1 MWEHKGKWNLI
12 CLLFSKPNELS
23 SAIMYKSESVLSLRG
38 EEARGSNNM
47 VWHELCCGEPGSCL
61 SPREGHLTSQG
72 FLELQMQKA

>member
-38 EEARGSNNM
+38 RKQGA
-47 VWHELCCGEPGSCL
+47 VTIWCGMSCAVESL
-61 SPREGHLTSQG
+61 G
-72 FLELQMQKA
+72 AA